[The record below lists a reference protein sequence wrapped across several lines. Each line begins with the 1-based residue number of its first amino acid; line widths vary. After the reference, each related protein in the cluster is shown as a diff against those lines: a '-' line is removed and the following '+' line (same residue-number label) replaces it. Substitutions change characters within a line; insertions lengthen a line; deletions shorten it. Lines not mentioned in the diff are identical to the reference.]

1 MYDHD
6 IPKDV
11 FMRRFAYTQDVQPK
25 LGQDDAKF
33 SLMPFQVDGVNWLC
47 NNWFNRQHCIL
58 ADEMGL
64 VSSVFMCWESETQSL
79 PCAGQNR
86 SDCLVS
92 RGRDSRRIQGLRIG
106 ESTTRSSCG
115 TQLNDHELGARVR
128 ALGTTPPC
136 CPVLR
141 RSEISRHYPPV

>member
-64 VSSVFMCWESETQSL
+64 VSSAFM
-79 PCAGQNR
+79 GYF
-86 SDCLVS
+86 V
-92 RGRDSRRIQGLRIG
+92 RDSESSLRRAKQF
-106 ESTTRSSCG
+106 RSS
-115 TQLNDHELGARVR
+115 
-128 ALGTTPPC
+128 
-136 CPVLR
+136 
-141 RSEISRHYPPV
+141 RSSGP